1 MAASKK
7 FFANSSTAGR
17 RRRAPGRSGT
27 GPCRGRGW
35 RGTRLRVVEGGR
47 VHVQGD
53 VRADATRARLHELP
67 RSVKRAQCANP
78 TVCAPETA
86 AMSRALR
93 LCLENVA
100 ARSLAGTGSLPATW
114 PALETKPSNR
124 PSSTAQC
131 GRVECRNQSQSLIS
145 TKWFSTNPL
154 KTFFAKRF
162 SLVLQNPHFH
172 SCFSRN
178 RGSVRSYYRDYLTV
192 NSKYTAFTSKSCQ
205 WYTGLTLGR
214 IA

>member
-1 MAASKK
+1 MAASK

-131 GRVECRNQSQSLIS
+131 GRVECRNQSIADQHEVVQYESIENVFCYEIFTGS
-145 TKWFSTNPL
+145 PKPTFPL
-154 KTFFAKRF
+154 LF
-162 SLVLQNPHFH
+162 
-172 SCFSRN
+172 
-178 RGSVRSYYRDYLTV
+178 
-192 NSKYTAFTSKSCQ
+192 
-205 WYTGLTLGR
+205 
-214 IA
+214 